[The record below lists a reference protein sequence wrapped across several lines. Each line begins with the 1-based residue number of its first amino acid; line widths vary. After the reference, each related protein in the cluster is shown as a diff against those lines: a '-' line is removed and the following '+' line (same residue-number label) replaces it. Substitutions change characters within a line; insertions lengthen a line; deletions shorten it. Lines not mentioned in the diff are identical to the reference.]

1 MTTLTTHWG
10 RYTVIP
16 VNERMRC
23 ICQALSLHSCI
34 HSSSTSAEIQF
45 ERIIYSLLSIRYSLW
60 QWCSSYSFTTQ
71 LLHPSDTWQL
81 VPCYECFMIMI
92 IPACMKCND
101 PLHCVIHL
109 ASEYEGCLWESVYV
123 FTSIKKKLHG
133 IHHQLRK
140 SRICKL
146 TTQSFIERDVEE
158 NVASFPCIIHPTSY
172 SNCL

>member
-1 MTTLTTHWG
+1 MYTWLVTTLTTHWG
-10 RYTVIP
+10 CCTVTYISGI
-16 VNERMRC
+16 R
-23 ICQALSLHSCI
+23 ISFSHWQALSLHSCV

-71 LLHPSDTWQL
+71 LLQPSDTWQL

-92 IPACMKCND
+92 IPACMQHND
-101 PLHCVIHL
+101 PLHAVIHL

-140 SRICKL
+140 SRSCKL
-146 TTQSFIERDVEE
+146 TTHSLKEM
-158 NVASFPCIIHPTSY
+158 C
-172 SNCL
+172 